1 VEKTAIPVRQAVK
14 KTEKIDIL
22 IFAFILMIST
32 FMLYFSGPH
41 RNDITAV
48 DTNHRSETIRFG
60 WWGNDERHI
69 YTLKGVDLFEKENPG
84 VSVECQYSVWSG
96 YEHRYRIY
104 MRSGTEPDVMLI
116 NYNWLKEYSADGTGY
131 YDLLALGDIVD
142 TSGFSKEDLTSGTV
156 NGHLNAL
163 STAYNAAVFFYNK
176 NILDRYGLSVPETWD
191 DLAEAADVLQK
202 DSIVPL
208 YLNEKTLLFLINAY
222 YEQTEHKTVFD
233 DDGNYTGGR
242 EAARKF
248 LSFYRELSDRHII
261 RPIGE
266 SNADDFTNGKAAGA
280 VFWASDADRYGDS
293 MEKQGYDMVE
303 GQPISI
309 SASDYTGWY
318 VKPATMYA
326 IRNDTEHP
334 EEAGK
339 LLNFLINDPDM
350 ARLQGLEKGVPVS
363 RKARSA
369 LPDRE
374 LRDGFSAEA
383 GNAILQNRDKY
394 QTMNP
399 SLENETVLSA
409 FREEAVRYFYGKD
422 DLGTAAAKLASQW
435 SNLEQ

>member
-1 VEKTAIPVRQAVK
+1 MEKTAIPVRQAVK

-163 STAYNAAVFFYNK
+163 STA
-176 NILDRYGLSVPETWD
+176 
-191 DLAEAADVLQK
+191 
-202 DSIVPL
+202 
-208 YLNEKTLLFLINAY
+208 
-222 YEQTEHKTVFD
+222 
-233 DDGNYTGGR
+233 
-242 EAARKF
+242 
-248 LSFYRELSDRHII
+248 
-261 RPIGE
+261 
-266 SNADDFTNGKAAGA
+266 
-280 VFWASDADRYGDS
+280 
-293 MEKQGYDMVE
+293 
-303 GQPISI
+303 
-309 SASDYTGWY
+309 
-318 VKPATMYA
+318 
-326 IRNDTEHP
+326 
-334 EEAGK
+334 
-339 LLNFLINDPDM
+339 
-350 ARLQGLEKGVPVS
+350 
-363 RKARSA
+363 
-369 LPDRE
+369 
-374 LRDGFSAEA
+374 
-383 GNAILQNRDKY
+383 
-394 QTMNP
+394 
-399 SLENETVLSA
+399 
-409 FREEAVRYFYGKD
+409 
-422 DLGTAAAKLASQW
+422 
-435 SNLEQ
+435 